1 MYENLLTLLKGHYS
15 LRQGVIYE
23 PLIPVYGAG
32 ILVFYFLYHKVDFKT
47 INKYLRI
54 IIFFLM
60 GMIGG
65 GTVEYLFSYLQEKI
79 FGTISW
85 DYSHLRFNLNG
96 RTSLLH
102 ASFWGL
108 MGVLFYEFLLP
119 RIISFKKYLNYNWTK
134 VLTIV
139 FSFIF
144 LFDATISSIA
154 CHRQAER
161 REGVLP
167 TNSVERFLDIHY
179 SDEYLKKIYNNA
191 KVLPK

>member
-1 MYENLLTLLKGHYS
+1 MKLKNYLKG
-15 LRQGVIYE
+15 LLFFFI
-23 PLIPVYGAG
+23 PFILLLLI
-32 ILVFYFLYHKVDFKT
+32 IHTFYYFDIFSNQ
-47 INKYLRI
+47 IMKYLKI
-54 IIFFLM
+54 IIVFLI

-65 GTVEYLFSYLQEKI
+65 GAVEYLFSYLQEKI

-108 MGVLFYEFLLP
+108 MGVLFYELLLP

-154 CHRQAER
+154 CYRQGER
-161 REGVLP
+161 REGLLP
-167 TNSVERFLDIHY
+167 TNSVERFLDTHY
-179 SDEYLKKIYNNA
+179 PDEYLNKIYNNA

>member
-1 MYENLLTLLKGHYS
+1 MKKDLFIKYEYFFSIFMLGSFLGFVHENLLMLLKGNYS

-32 ILVFYFLYHKVDFKT
+32 ILAFYFLYHRVDFKNL
-47 INKYLRI
+47 NKYLKI
-54 IIFFLM
+54 IIVFLM

-65 GTVEYLFSYLQEKI
+65 GAIEYLFSYLQEKI

-85 DYSHLRFNLNG
+85 DYSYLRFNLNG

-108 MGVLFYEFLLP
+108 MGVLFYELLLP

-139 FSFIF
+139 FCLSFY
-144 LFDATISSIA
+144 LMQQFDVSI
-154 CHRQAER
+154 
-161 REGVLP
+161 
-167 TNSVERFLDIHY
+167 DI
-179 SDEYLKKIYNNA
+179 
-191 KVLPK
+191 

>member
-1 MYENLLTLLKGHYS
+1 MKKDLFIKYEYFFSIFMLGSFLGFVHENLLMLLKGNYS

-32 ILVFYFLYHKVDFKT
+32 ILAFYFLYHRVDFKNL
-47 INKYLRI
+47 NKYLK
-54 IIFFLM
+54 IFIVFLM

-65 GTVEYLFSYLQEKI
+65 GTIEYLFSYLQEKI

-108 MGVLFYEFLLP
+108 MGVLFYELLLP

-139 FSFIF
+139 FCLSFY
-144 LFDATISSIA
+144 LM
-154 CHRQAER
+154 QQLV
-161 REGVLP
+161 VLL
-167 TNSVERFLDIHY
+167 VID
-179 SDEYLKKIYNNA
+179 
-191 KVLPK
+191 KVKEEKGYYQLIL